1 MAYINNPNIMRK
13 IFFISFIAIM
23 SSYFTLSWGEGR
35 GEVSLLPDTIVAFPG
50 AEGFGKYTSGGRG
63 GKVVYVTSLKDDANG
78 EIEGTLRWAVKQ
90 YPDEP
95 LTVCFAVT
103 GEIRLVKDLRI
114 NRRNYTIA
122 GQTAPGMGIVITH
135 NKVNCGGSQNF
146 IIRNI
151 RFRIGR
157 NDINGNI
164 ITQNAFGAENCENF
178 IIDHCDFGWSTEE
191 NMNTYDSH
199 FITVQY
205 CIVHE
210 GLNNSGH
217 PKGARGYGCQW
228 GGSPASYHHNL
239 LVNNNKRSCRFNG
252 AQSNDYVVYLDY
264 INNVQYNFEGGSNG
278 CYGGENTAK
287 LAEGEY
293 NGLNSAHE
301 CNFINNYYK
310 AGPNTTNKK
319 YFFSVEKA
327 RSGATSWG
335 PSQWYLDGN
344 IFDGAAEV
352 TADNWKGV
360 TGKSPYDNTDTLRVD
375 TLIRPATP
383 WWRWTADSIYGRY
396 DFDSYAYAAG
406 VYESAE
412 GAFETVMDTVGCFP
426 RDHVEKRLVQDTRNG
441 STTYTGSKTGKK
453 GIIDT
458 EEDAEGFYSY
468 PSADSF
474 GFSLAAYDSD
484 RDGMPDEWES
494 ANGCDPQTPDNNV
507 RHSSGYTML
516 EMYLDYAMT
525 HKSPM
530 DDGYKPSTEGVES
543 LEFKVESKKI
553 LRDGQLYI
561 LRGERVFTIQGGE
574 VKLF

>member
-1 MAYINNPNIMRK
+1 MA
-13 IFFISFIAIM
+13 AICCFG
-23 SSYFTLSWGEGR
+23 SLVASAG
-35 GEVSLLPDTIVAFPG
+35 LLPDTIVAFPG

-63 GKVVYVTSLKDDANG
+63 GRVVYVTTLADDA
-78 EIEGTLRWAVKQ
+78 EGATEGSLRWAVQQ
-90 YPDEP
+90 YPGEP

-114 NRRNYTIA
+114 NRKNYTIA
-122 GQTAPGMGIVITH
+122 GQSAPGVGIVITH
-135 NKVNCGGSQNF
+135 NKVNCGGSENF

-157 NDINGNI
+157 NNTSGEI
-164 ITQNAFGAENCENF
+164 ITQNAFGAENCSHY
-178 IIDHCDFGWSTEE
+178 IIDHCEFGWSTEE

-210 GLNNSGH
+210 GLNSSGH

-264 INNVQYNFEGGSNG
+264 INNVVYNFEGGSNG

-287 LAEGEY
+287 IDSF

-301 CNFINNYYK
+301 CNFVSNYYK

-319 YFFSVEKA
+319 YFVSVEKA

-360 TGKSPYDNTDTLRVD
+360 TGKAPYDNTDTLRVD
-375 TLIRPATP
+375 SLIRPKTP
-383 WWRWTADSIYGRY
+383 WWRWTEDSIYGRY
-396 DFDSYAYAAG
+396 DFDMYAYAAEE
-406 VYESAE
+406 YETAE
-412 GAFETVMDTVGCFP
+412 EAFETVLDTAGVFP
-426 RDHVEKRLVQDTRNG
+426 RDHVGLRLTSDTRNG
-441 STTYTGSKTGKK
+441 TYSYTGSKTGKK

-458 EEDAEGFYSY
+458 EEDAEGFYDY
-468 PSADSF
+468 TVVAPLTDT
-474 GFSLAAYDSD
+474 DQ
-484 RDGMPDEWES
+484 DGMPDVWES
-494 ANGCDPQTPDNNV
+494 ANGCDPTTPDNNV
-507 RHSSGYTML
+507 RHASGYTML

-525 HKSPM
+525 HKEPM
-530 DDGYKPSTEGVES
+530 DDGYTPSEEGFEDLK
-543 LEFKVESKKI
+543 LEDLKVQKFM
-553 LRDGQLYI
+553 RDGRLFI
-561 LRGERVFTIQGGE
+561 RRGNQTYTLQGQE
-574 VKLF
+574 L

>member
-1 MAYINNPNIMRK
+1 MA
-13 IFFISFIAIM
+13 AICCFG
-23 SSYFTLSWGEGR
+23 SLVASAG
-35 GEVSLLPDTIVAFPG
+35 LLPDTIVAFPG

-63 GKVVYVTSLKDDANG
+63 GRVVYVTTLADDADG
-78 EIEGTLRWAVKQ
+78 ATEGSLRWAVKQ
-90 YPDEP
+90 FPNEP

-114 NRRNYTIA
+114 NRKNYTIA
-122 GQTAPGMGIVITH
+122 GQTAPGVGIVITH
-135 NKVNCGGSQNF
+135 NKVNCGGSENF

-157 NDINGNI
+157 NNTSGEI
-164 ITQNAFGAENCENF
+164 ITQNAFGAENCSHY
-178 IIDHCDFGWSTEE
+178 IIDHCEFGWSTEE

-210 GLNNSGH
+210 GLNSSGH

-264 INNVQYNFEGGSNG
+264 INNVVYNFEGGSNG

-287 LAEGEY
+287 IDAF

-301 CNFINNYYK
+301 CNFVSNYYK

-319 YFFSVEKA
+319 YFVSVEKA

-360 TGKSPYDNTDTLRVD
+360 TGKAPYDNTDTLRVD
-375 TLIRPATP
+375 SLIRPKTP
-383 WWRWTADSIYGRY
+383 WWRWTEDSIFGRY
-396 DFDSYAYAAG
+396 DFDMYAYAAEE
-406 VYESAE
+406 YESAE
-412 GAFETVMDTVGCFP
+412 EAFETVLDTAGVFP
-426 RDHVEKRLVQDTRNG
+426 RDHVGLRLTSDTRNG
-441 STTYTGSKTGKK
+441 TYSYTGSKTGKK

-458 EEDAEGFYSY
+458 EEDAEGFYDY
-468 PSADSF
+468 TVVAPLIDT
-474 GFSLAAYDSD
+474 DQ
-484 RDGMPDEWES
+484 DGMPDVWES
-494 ANGCDPQTPDNNV
+494 ANGCDPTTPDNNV
-507 RHSSGYTML
+507 RHASGYTML

-525 HKSPM
+525 HKEPM
-530 DDGYKPSTEGVES
+530 DDGYRPSEEG
-543 LEFKVESKKI
+543 LEDLRFEDLRVQKFM
-553 LRDGQLYI
+553 RDGQLLI
-561 LRGERVFTIQGGE
+561 RRGNQIYTLQGQE
-574 VKLF
+574 L

>member
-1 MAYINNPNIMRK
+1 MA
-13 IFFISFIAIM
+13 AICCFG
-23 SSYFTLSWGEGR
+23 SLVASAG
-35 GEVSLLPDTIVAFPG
+35 LLPDTIVAFPG

-63 GKVVYVTSLKDDANG
+63 GRVVYVTTLADDA
-78 EIEGTLRWAVKQ
+78 EGATEGSLRWAVKQ
-90 YPDEP
+90 FPNEP

-114 NRRNYTIA
+114 NRKNYTIA
-122 GQTAPGMGIVITH
+122 GQTAPGVGIVITH
-135 NKVNCGGSQNF
+135 NKVNCGGSENF

-157 NDINGNI
+157 NNTSGEI
-164 ITQNAFGAENCENF
+164 ITQNAFGAENCSHY
-178 IIDHCDFGWSTEE
+178 IIDHCEFGWSTEE

-210 GLNNSGH
+210 GLNSSGH

-264 INNVQYNFEGGSNG
+264 INNVVYNFEGGSNG

-287 LAEGEY
+287 IDSF

-301 CNFINNYYK
+301 CNFVSNYYK

-319 YFFSVEKA
+319 YFVSVEKA

-360 TGKSPYDNTDTLRVD
+360 TGKAPYDNTDTLRVD
-375 TLIRPATP
+375 SLIRPKTP
-383 WWRWTADSIYGRY
+383 WWRWTEDSIYGRY
-396 DFDSYAYAAG
+396 DFDMYAYAAEE
-406 VYESAE
+406 YESAE
-412 GAFETVMDTVGCFP
+412 EAFETVLDTAGVFP
-426 RDHVEKRLVQDTRNG
+426 RDHVGLRLTSDTRNG
-441 STTYTGSKTGKK
+441 TYSYTGSNTGKK

-458 EEDAEGFYSY
+458 EEDAEGFYNY
-468 PSADSF
+468 TVVAPLTDT
-474 GFSLAAYDSD
+474 DQ
-484 RDGMPDEWES
+484 DGMPDVWES
-494 ANGCDPQTPDNNV
+494 VNGCDPTTPDNNV
-507 RHSSGYTML
+507 RHASGYTML

-525 HKSPM
+525 HKEPM
-530 DDGYKPSTEGVES
+530 DDGYRPSEEGFED
-543 LEFKVESKKI
+543 LKFEDLKI
-553 LRDGQLYI
+553 QKFMRDGHLFI
-561 LRGERVFTIQGGE
+561 RRGNQTYTLQGQE
-574 VKLF
+574 L

>member
-1 MAYINNPNIMRK
+1 MKK
-13 IFFISFIAIM
+13 ILTLVLC
-23 SSYFTLSWGEGR
+23 TLSLCTL
-35 GEVSLLPDTIVAFPG
+35 SATILPDTLVAFPG

-63 GKVVYVTSLKDDANG
+63 GQVVYVTSLEDDASG
-78 EIEGTLRWAVKQ
+78 ATEGTLRWAMQQ
-90 YPDEP
+90 YPGEP
-95 LTVCFAVT
+95 LTVCFAVS

-114 NRRNYTIA
+114 NRQNYTIA

-135 NKVNCGGSQNF
+135 NKVNCGGSKNF

-157 NDINGNI
+157 KNVNGDI
-164 ITQNAFGAENCENF
+164 ITENAFGAENCENY

-210 GLNNSGH
+210 GLNDSGH

-228 GGSPASYHHNL
+228 GGSPATYHHNL

-252 AQSNDYVVYLDY
+252 AQSNDFVVYLDY

-287 LAEGEY
+287 IDAF

-310 AGPNTTNKK
+310 VGPNTTNKK
-319 YFFSVEKA
+319 YFFSVENA

-335 PSQWYLDGN
+335 PSQWYLNGN
-344 IFDGAAEV
+344 IFDGVNEL
-352 TADNWKGV
+352 TEDNWKGV
-360 TGKSPYDNTDTLRVD
+360 VGKSPYDNTDTLRVD
-375 TLIRPATP
+375 SLIRPATP
-383 WWRWTADSIYGRY
+383 WWKWTEDSIYGRY
-396 DFDSYAYAAG
+396 DFDCYAYA
-406 VYESAE
+406 VSEYQTAE
-412 GAFETVMDTVGCFP
+412 HAFETVLDTVGCFP
-426 RDHVEKRLVQDTRNG
+426 RDHVELRLVRDTRNG
-441 STTYTGSKTGKK
+441 THTYNGCKTKKK

-458 EEDAEGFYSY
+458 EEDAEGFYDY
-468 PSADSF
+468 PKVEAWIDTD
-474 GFSLAAYDSD
+474 L
-484 RDGMPDEWES
+484 DGMPDVWETE
-494 ANGCDPQTPDNNV
+494 NGCDPQTPDNNV
-507 RHSSGYTML
+507 RHESGYTML

-525 HKSPM
+525 HRPQM
-530 DDGYKPSTEGVES
+530 EDGYQEPQGLES
-543 LEFKVESKKI
+543 VNSLQNTSDIRYNILGQQVSNDYKGIVIRNGQKV
-553 LRDGQLYI
+553 LQ
-561 LRGERVFTIQGGE
+561 Q
-574 VKLF
+574 

>member
-1 MAYINNPNIMRK
+1 
-13 IFFISFIAIM
+13 
-23 SSYFTLSWGEGR
+23 
-35 GEVSLLPDTIVAFPG
+35 
-50 AEGFGKYTSGGRG
+50 
-63 GKVVYVTSLKDDANG
+63 VYVTTLADDA
-78 EIEGTLRWAVKQ
+78 EGATEGSLRWAMKQ

-114 NRRNYTIA
+114 NRKNYTIA

-135 NKVNCGGSQNF
+135 NKVNCGGSENF
-146 IIRNI
+146 IIRNV

-157 NDINGNI
+157 NDVNGNI
-164 ITQNAFGAENCENF
+164 ITQNAFGAENCTNY
-178 IIDHCDFGWSTEE
+178 IIDHCEFGWSTEE

-228 GGSPASYHHNL
+228 GGSPATYHHNL

-264 INNVQYNFEGGSNG
+264 INNVVYNFEGGSNG

-310 AGPNTTNKK
+310 VGPNTTNKK
-319 YFFSVEKA
+319 YFVSVEKA

-335 PSQWYLDGN
+335 PSKWYVNGN
-344 IFDGAAEV
+344 IFDGAESA
-352 TADNWKGV
+352 TNDNWSAIV
-360 TGKSPYDNTDTLRVD
+360 GKSPYSNTDTLRVD
-375 TLIRPATP
+375 TLIRPKTP
-383 WWRWTADSIYGRY
+383 WWRWTEDSIYGRY
-396 DFDSYAYAAG
+396 DFDTYAYAAG
-406 VYESAE
+406 EFETAE
-412 GAFETVMDTVGCFP
+412 EAFETVLDTAGVFP
-426 RDHVEKRLVQDTRNG
+426 RDHVGLRLTKDTREG
-441 STTYTGSKTGKK
+441 THTYVGSKSSKK
-453 GIIDT
+453 GIIDI
-458 EEDAEGFYSY
+458 EEDAEGFYEY
-468 PSADSF
+468 PAVQALADT
-474 GFSLAAYDSD
+474 D
-484 RDGMPDEWES
+484 RDGMPNEWEK
-494 ANGCDPQTPDNNV
+494 ANGCDPNKADNNV
-507 RHSSGYTML
+507 LHESGYTML

-525 HKSPM
+525 HKTPM
-530 DDGYKPSTEGVES
+530 DDGYKGQGIGQVSSEPIQTT
-543 LEFKVESKKI
+543 KVIRNGHLLIERGGKTYTTT
-553 LRDGQLYI
+553 GQ
-561 LRGERVFTIQGGE
+561 EIQ
-574 VKLF
+574 

>member
-1 MAYINNPNIMRK
+1 MATICCL
-13 IFFISFIAIM
+13 SSLIA
-23 SSYFTLSWGEGR
+23 TAG
-35 GEVSLLPDTIVAFPG
+35 LLPDTLVAFPG

-63 GKVVYVTSLKDDANG
+63 GQVVYVTSLADDANG
-78 EIEGTLRWAVKQ
+78 ETEGTLRWAMKK

-95 LTVCFAVT
+95 LTVCFAVS

-114 NRRNYTIA
+114 NRQNYTIA

-157 NDINGNI
+157 HDTNGNI
-164 ITQNAFGAENCENF
+164 ITQNAFGAENCSNY
-178 IIDHCDFGWSTEE
+178 IIDHCEFGWSTEE

-210 GLNNSGH
+210 GLNDSGH

-228 GGSPASYHHNL
+228 GGSPATYHHNL

-252 AQSNDYVVYLDY
+252 AQSNDFVVYLDY
-264 INNVQYNFEGGSNG
+264 INNVVYNFEGGSNG

-287 LAEGEY
+287 VDTF

-301 CNFINNYYK
+301 CNFVNNYYK

-335 PSQWYLDGN
+335 PSQWYVDGN
-344 IFDGAAEV
+344 IFEGAAEV

-360 TGKSPYDNTDTLRVD
+360 TGKAPYDNTDTLRVD

-383 WWRWTADSIYGRY
+383 WWRWTEDSIYGRY
-396 DFDSYAYAAG
+396 DFDSYAYAVSDFQTAD
-406 VYESAE
+406 SA
-412 GAFETVMDTVGCFP
+412 FLTVMDTAGCFP
-426 RDHVEKRLVQDTRNG
+426 RDHVGLRLVNDTREG
-441 STTYTGSKTGKK
+441 TYTYTGSKAKKK

-458 EEDAEGFYSY
+458 EEDAEGFYDY
-468 PSADSF
+468 PSIDSL
-474 GFSLAAYDSD
+474 GYSLSTYDSD
-484 RDGMPDEWES
+484 LDGMPDVWES
-494 ANGCDPQTPDNNV
+494 ENGCNPLVADQNT
-507 RHSSGYTML
+507 RHESGYTML

-525 HKSPM
+525 HKEPM
-530 DDGYKPSTEGVES
+530 DDGYKPSTEG
-543 LEFKVESKKI
+543 LEDLKFEDLKIQKI
-553 LRDGQLYI
+553 LRGGQIYI
-561 LRGERVFTIQGGE
+561 LRGANTYTLEGQIIEAG
-574 VKLF
+574 K

>member
-1 MAYINNPNIMRK
+1 MAAICCL
-13 IFFISFIAIM
+13 SSLIA
-23 SSYFTLSWGEGR
+23 TAG
-35 GEVSLLPDTIVAFPG
+35 LLPDTLVAFPG

-63 GKVVYVTSLKDDANG
+63 GKVVYVTTLADDADG
-78 EIEGTLRWAVKQ
+78 TTEGSLRWAMKQ

-114 NRRNYTIA
+114 NRKNYTIA
-122 GQTAPGMGIVITH
+122 GQTAPGAGIVITH
-135 NKVNCGGSQNF
+135 NKVNCGGSENF

-157 NDINGNI
+157 NDVNGNI
-164 ITQNAFGAENCENF
+164 ITQNAFGAENCSHY
-178 IIDHCDFGWSTEE
+178 IIDHCEFGWSTEE

-210 GLNNSGH
+210 GLNDSGH

-228 GGSPASYHHNL
+228 GGSPATYHHNL

-252 AQSNDYVVYLDY
+252 AQSNDWVVYLDY
-264 INNVQYNFEGGSNG
+264 INNVVYNYGAGSNG

-310 AGPNTTNKK
+310 PGPNTTSSEKL
-319 YFFSVEKA
+319 FFMSSFA

-335 PSQWYLDGN
+335 PAQWYVNGN
-344 IFDGAAEV
+344 IMEGEDKVTNDNKLGVKSERSAEY
-352 TADNWKGV
+352 
-360 TGKSPYDNTDTLRVD
+360 PLDTLLVD
-375 TLIRPATP
+375 TLIRPKTP
-383 WWRWTADSIYGRY
+383 WWRWTTDSIYGRY
-396 DFDSYAYAAG
+396 DFEELAYAAG
-406 VYESAE
+406 EYETAE
-412 GAFETVMDTVGCFP
+412 EAYETVLDTAGVFP
-426 RDHVEKRLVQDTRNG
+426 RDHVGLRLIKDTRDG
-441 STTYTGSKTGKK
+441 TFTYSGYKSKKR

-458 EEDAEGFYSY
+458 EEDAEGFYDY
-468 PSADSF
+468 TVVAPQI
-474 GFSLAAYDSD
+474 DSD
-484 RDGMPDEWES
+484 GDGMPDEWES
-494 ANGCDPQTPDNNV
+494 ANGCNPEVPDNNTL
-507 RHSSGYTML
+507 HESGYTML

-525 HKSPM
+525 HKAPM
-530 DDGYKPSTEGVES
+530 DDGYSLQGIEDVQSNKIQST
-543 LEFKVESKKI
+543 KI
-553 LRDGQLYI
+553 FHNGQLYI
-561 LRGERVFTIQGGE
+561 QRGENIFTIDGR
-574 VKLF
+574 KLTSDF